1 MKERN
6 LIILIVG
13 IILIGLL
20 FFSNMNQFSLNIPD
34 NQVNDSNNNNQ
45 EVHQESNTQYTQDT
59 NNNKPVEEVSEDT
72 KNIKPTDS
80 SSKGNNT

>member
-1 MKERN
+1 MKERT

-13 IILIGLL
+13 IILVGLL

-45 EVHQESNTQYTQDT
+45 EIHQESNTQYTQDT